1 MSAGIEQRV
10 LFFGIA
16 DLAKVHLLISY
27 FPVTDAL
34 AVAFTVTVAANI
46 FVAGLVFDPRPLAMW
61 LVFEPI
67 ASVRVAR
74 AVLDHTCTLA
84 TALDEV
90 TGVGVTG
97 FGDVSSVAVVVTFAE
112 VTGIIFAI

>member
-16 DLAKVHLLISY
+16 DLAKVHLLVSY

-46 FVAGLVFDPRPLAMW
+46 FVASLVFDPRPLSVW
-61 LVFEPI
+61 LVFEPVTG
-67 ASVRVAR
+67 VRVTR

-90 TGVGVTG
+90 TGIGVTG
-97 FGDVSSVAVVVTFAE
+97 FGDMSSVAVVVTFAE
-112 VTGIIFAI
+112 VTGVVFTI

>member
-1 MSAGIEQRV
+1 M
-10 LFFGIA
+10 
-16 DLAKVHLLISY
+16 AKVHLLVSY

-34 AVAFTVTVAANI
+34 AVAFTVTVAANV

-67 ASVRVAR
+67 AGVSVTG

-90 TGVGVTG
+90 TGVRVTG

-112 VTGIIFAI
+112 VTRIVFTI